1 MRGSNL
7 HLRRVFL
14 IPLGLLVAVWLTAR
28 YTPYPQLTDFLQSR
42 PAVVLSD
49 RNGVEFE
56 VRPSE
61 RNTYRFSRPFAT
73 IPDHVIEAALASE
86 DQRYV
91 WHPGIDPVSI
101 LGRLHRAAT
110 SGTSSRAAHGGA
122 TISVQLARMIRRS
135 DVASPGTSSA
145 DESISF
151 RDVWNAVRLRA
162 RLHPRVLLEQY
173 LNNVPFGYSIEGIE
187 AASRFWFARP
197 AAELDEHMSFLLM
210 AIPRNPSRYA
220 LQTSPERAVEAAIR
234 SGRRI
239 GLELHGGALS
249 SAVRAASAAADGRSG
264 TQRLLLDGSRPS
276 LGLAHFTNRVMSL
289 ATESFVRTTLDLGIQ
304 ALLVQATE
312 EALHDAAEHRIHDAA
327 GIVIDNRSGEV
338 LGYLGSSPNGAAYGR
353 SYIDAIRVARSPAST
368 IKPFL
373 FALAF
378 ERGYTAETLFE
389 DEAIRFGSDE
399 VYIPFNFNNQFNGTV
414 TAAVALGSSL
424 NVPAVSLYEQ
434 LGQEEFMQ
442 YMDDLG
448 MSVFIQ
454 EMSQAGLGAVLGAAR
469 SNLEE
474 LAVAY
479 TTLARGGIPVPLS
492 FTPTGSERH
501 GASTGRRVIAEAAAR
516 QVAEILSSPEYRYLG
531 FPADSFMHEYDG
543 VLLKTGTAS
552 QFSDILAVAAN
563 EQHTVAVWMGN
574 LDGQTVIGQPG
585 SSLPARIA
593 LSTIN
598 SIREIE

>member
-1 MRGSNL
+1 
-7 HLRRVFL
+7 
-14 IPLGLLVAVWLTAR
+14 
-28 YTPYPQLTDFLQSR
+28 
-42 PAVVLSD
+42 VL
-49 RNGVEFE
+49 FE
-56 VRPSE
+56 
-61 RNTYRFSRPFAT
+61 
-73 IPDHVIEAALASE
+73 H
-86 DQRYV
+86 
-91 WHPGIDPVSI
+91 
-101 LGRLHRAAT
+101 
-110 SGTSSRAAHGGA
+110 
-122 TISVQLARMIRRS
+122 
-135 DVASPGTSSA
+135 
-145 DESISF
+145 
-151 RDVWNAVRLRA
+151 
-162 RLHPRVLLEQY
+162 Y

-197 AAELDEHMSFLLM
+197 AAELDEHMAFLLM

-220 LQTSPERAVEAAIR
+220 LQNSPERAVEAAIR

-239 GLELHGGALS
+239 GREMYGDALF
-249 SAVRAASAAADGRSG
+249 SAVRVASAATGSG
-264 TQRLLLDGSRPS
+264 SRTQRLLLDSSRPS
-276 LGLAHFTNRVMSL
+276 LGLAHFTSRVMSL

-312 EALHDAAEHRIHDAA
+312 EALHDAADHRIHDAA
-327 GIVIDNRSGEV
+327 GIVIDNMNGEV
-338 LGYLGSSPNGAAYGR
+338 LGYLGSSPNGTPYGR

-414 TAAVALGSSL
+414 SAAVALGSSL

-434 LGQEEFMQ
+434 LGQAAFMQ
-442 YMDDLG
+442 YMDALG

-454 EMSQAGLGAVLGAAR
+454 EMSEAGLGAVLGSAR
-469 SNLEE
+469 ATLEE

-492 FTPTGSERH
+492 FTPTGSVRRDV
-501 GASTGRRVIAEAAAR
+501 STGRRVISEAAAR
-516 QVAEILSSPEYRYLG
+516 QVAEILASPEYRYLG
-531 FPADSFMHEYDG
+531 FPADSFLHENHG

-563 EQHTVAVWMGN
+563 ELHTVVVWMGN

-598 SIREIE
+598 GIAEIE